1 MKVIVIGAS
10 TSGLFAAYLL
20 AKGGC
25 EVEVYEKE
33 KVLGLPPRTLIVTC
47 KIHEVL
53 DFVPEEAIVN
63 RINYLELFSKSSSAR
78 LELSEPDLVIER
90 ERLIYLL
97 ASLAKGAGAKL
108 LFGYLFTGF
117 AHFGKKIVTRIR
129 HTETGEERSM
139 STDVLIGADG
149 TYSAVRIPS
158 WNHRLVSLIQA
169 KVALPEGMDSKTSQ
183 VWFHPVQTN
192 YFYWLIPEGNR
203 RAVVGLI
210 ADDPEEARAYLE
222 TFLQSRDLDP
232 LEFQWA
238 SVPIHRF
245 RHPFNFQ
252 KQNSNVFCIGD
263 ADAQVKG
270 TTVGGVVTGLHGAKA
285 LAHSLLNGGNFH
297 KESRHLTLE
306 LNLHLLVRNVLNGF
320 NDENYD
326 ALIRMLNGG
335 LKNLLEESTRDELR
349 QNFLKLILMKPQ
361 LVTLGVKTL
370 VRSIYDW
377 S

>member
-20 AKGGC
+20 SKGGC
-25 EVEVYEKE
+25 EVEVYEKA
-33 KVLGLPPRTLIVTC
+33 KVLGLPTRTLIVTC
-47 KIHEVL
+47 KIYEVL

-63 RINYLELFSKSSSAR
+63 RIHYLELFSKSSSAR

-97 ASLAKGAGAKL
+97 ASLAKETGAKL
-108 LFGYLFTGF
+108 HFGYLFTGF
-117 AHFGKKIVTRIR
+117 AQFGRKIVTRIR
-129 HTETGEERSM
+129 HTETGEERSI
-139 STDVLIGADG
+139 SSDVLIGADG
-149 TYSAVRIPS
+149 TYSAVRMPS
-158 WNHRLVSLIQA
+158 WNHHHLVSLIQA

-183 VWFHPVQTN
+183 VWFHPDQTN
-192 YFYWLIPEGNR
+192 YFYWLIPEGSQQ
-203 RAVVGLI
+203 AVVGLI
-210 ADDPEEARAYLE
+210 ADEPVKARVSLE
-222 TFLQSRDLDP
+222 TFLQTRDLDP

-245 RHPFNFQ
+245 RHPFNFR
-252 KQNSNVFCIGD
+252 KQNANVFCIGD

-297 KESRHLTLE
+297 KESRPLRLE

-320 NDENYD
+320 NDEHYD
-326 ALIRMLNGG
+326 TLIRMLNGG

-361 LVTLGVKTL
+361 LVTLGVKRL
-370 VRSIYDW
+370 VRSIYD
-377 S
+377 